1 LFNTTLSWGQV
12 HWLVIRQHLLGDET
26 HWLLAGD
33 EVVVSKSG
41 KKTQGL
47 DRFFSSVVGKTIPGL
62 CFLSLSLISVQRR
75 RSYPLR
81 LEPILKEA
89 AASCPKASK
98 AGRGKDR
105 GRPKGSRNGNR
116 REVSLSPYLQFVQ
129 DLLRQVL
136 ALVCQTL
143 TVRYFVFDGAFGHHQ
158 ALQMVRRT
166 GLELISKL
174 RHNSA
179 LYLPYDG
186 PYAGRGP
193 RRKYGSK
200 LDYQHLPPCFLKA
213 TSVEGQVHTA
223 IYQLPVWHKKFPDRL
238 NVVSTGAWKTSW

>member
-1 LFNTTLSWGQV
+1 
-12 HWLVIRQHLLGDET
+12 
-26 HWLLAGD
+26 LLAGD

-41 KKTQGL
+41 KKTHGL

-75 RSYPLR
+75 CSYPLR
-81 LEPILKEA
+81 LEPILKET

-143 TVRYFVFDGAFGHHQ
+143 TVRYFVFDGAFGHNQ

-179 LYLPYDG
+179 LYLPY
-186 PYAGRGP
+186 
-193 RRKYGSK
+193 
-200 LDYQHLPPCFLKA
+200 
-213 TSVEGQVHTA
+213 VENQV
-223 IYQLPVWHKKFPDRL
+223 
-238 NVVSTGAWKTSW
+238 

>member
-1 LFNTTLSWGQV
+1 
-12 HWLVIRQHLLGDET
+12 
-26 HWLLAGD
+26 
-33 EVVVSKSG
+33 
-41 KKTQGL
+41 
-47 DRFFSSVVGKTIPGL
+47 VVGKTIPGL

-75 RSYPLR
+75 CSYPLR

-143 TVRYFVFDGAFGHHQ
+143 TVRYFVFDGASRLF
-158 ALQMVRRT
+158 
-166 GLELISKL
+166 
-174 RHNSA
+174 N
-179 LYLPYDG
+179 
-186 PYAGRGP
+186 
-193 RRKYGSK
+193 
-200 LDYQHLPPCFLKA
+200 
-213 TSVEGQVHTA
+213 
-223 IYQLPVWHKKFPDRL
+223 FPSESREPL
-238 NVVSTGAWKTSW
+238 MQF